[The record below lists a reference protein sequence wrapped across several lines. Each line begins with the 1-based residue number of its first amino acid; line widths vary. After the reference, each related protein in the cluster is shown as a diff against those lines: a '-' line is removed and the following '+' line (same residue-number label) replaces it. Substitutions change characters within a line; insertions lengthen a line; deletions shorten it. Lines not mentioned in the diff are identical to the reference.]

1 MKRKLICSMVVVA
14 ATAFAGAALAT
25 PPAPQDSGDNVIK
38 RDAKT
43 VGHGVADGARDVGHA
58 TKDVAVKV
66 GHGFKGAGIGIGHGA
81 KKAGVGIGHG
91 AKEGWDATKS
101 SFKQAFGKGDKQD

>member
-1 MKRKLICSMVVVA
+1 MNRKLMCRV
-14 ATAFAGAALAT
+14 GLALAVMAGST
-25 PPAPQDSGDNVIK
+25 VMAAPRAQDNGDNVVK
-38 RDAKT
+38 KDAKA

-101 SFKQAFGKGDKQD
+101 SFKNAFGKGDKKD